1 MASKKI
7 LKNKKYLQF
16 TYPQRNSN
24 YPNKLGSYLTKKFFG
39 PNNLGLEVL
48 DIGCGD
54 GEFLNVFSKLGFEP
68 IGVDVSPVDSD
79 HEIYKV
85 DLEEQQLP
93 LKDNSINFVFSK
105 SVIEH
110 MDNPLNLMSEAYRV
124 LTPGGSAVIMT
135 PSWEH
140 NYWGPFYIDHTHV
153 TPFTRHSLEETLKMS
168 GFEDV
173 EVTYFYQL
181 PFVWKN
187 PILKLIPKLVSI
199 LPIPFRPFRKSF
211 LPNSL
216 NKFVRFSNE
225 VMLLAYARKE
235 ND

>member
-110 MDNPLNLMSEAYRV
+110 
-124 LTPGGSAVIMT
+124 
-135 PSWEH
+135 
-140 NYWGPFYIDHTHV
+140 IDHTHV